1 MKKFL
6 LAATLGATAVAG
18 VAVAQQ
24 AAPGAAPAQK
34 MRADANGDGNL
45 TRQEA
50 VAAAEARFARM
61 DKNSDGTVTREERRE
76 ARAEMRGHRGGKGMR
91 GHRGGGFGGRGMMI
105 ERLDADKDGKLSRA
119 EAAAPMQRM
128 FDMADTN
135 KDGFIDKA
143 EADAARAKMRE
154 MRGQRGGPAPQ
165 ATPGA

>member
-24 AAPGAAPAQK
+24 ATTAAPAQK
-34 MRADANGDGNL
+34 MRADANSDGNL

-50 VAAAEARFARM
+50 MAAAEGRFARM
-61 DKNSDGTVTREERRE
+61 DANKDGTVTREERQA
-76 ARAEMRGHRGGKGMR
+76 ARAEMRSQRGGKHAMR
-91 GHRGGGFGGRGMMI
+91 RHRGGGFGGRGMMI
-105 ERLDADKDGKLSRA
+105 ERLDTDKDGKLSRA
-119 EAAAPMQRM
+119 EASAPMQRRFEM
-128 FDMADTN
+128 TDTN

-154 MRGQRGGPAPQ
+154 MRGQRGRPAVQP
-165 ATPGA
+165 TPGA